1 MDRSYLLEGQA
12 KGNFTVNWVIYLSA
26 ESVATENMKF
36 KTHLPI
42 FDAASNLCSAILLSL
57 T

>member
-42 FDAASNLCSAILLSL
+42 FDADSNLCSAILLSL